1 MTDKFTKDFHKQ
13 MEQAFTYITNNYK
26 NIPRPDD
33 TNPMQRRHGLLANV
47 QSDQDLM
54 SKMFPQGWLNQIH
67 EGETMNFYNYTSE
80 KIAGGFTKHFNRL
93 RRNYI
98 LKRFMTFY
106 DKADREENCKRDM

>member
-1 MTDKFTKDFHKQ
+1 
-13 MEQAFTYITNNYK
+13 
-26 NIPRPDD
+26 
-33 TNPMQRRHGLLANV
+33 
-47 QSDQDLM
+47 
-54 SKMFPQGWLNQIH
+54 
-67 EGETMNFYNYTSE
+67 MNFYNYTSE